1 MIREKK
7 NKRPQ
12 GLGTKWEGEKFIHG
26 PRLIDP
32 KKCEIFRVG
41 KITKTGKRIVWCK
54 LKKNGEWV
62 RQSTLT
68 LK

>member
-1 MIREKK
+1 MVKK
-7 NKRPQ
+7 KIKRPK

-32 KKCEIFRVG
+32 NKCEEFRLG
-41 KITKTGKRIVWCK
+41 KPTKTGRRTVWCK
-54 LKKNGEWV
+54 LKKDGKWA

-68 LK
+68 LKK

>member
-1 MIREKK
+1 MKKKK

-12 GLGTKWEGEKFIHG
+12 GLGTKWEGDKFIHG

-41 KITKTGKRIVWCK
+41 KPTKTGKRLVWCK

-68 LK
+68 PK